1 MYPTDNFP
9 FDKVAGG
16 KEYPWARGEY
26 EVLFYEYDDRIIWG
40 LTAKILYYNLKMI
53 QSYRFVLNLYYWINW
68 HLQ

>member
-9 FDKVAGG
+9 FDKVPGG

-40 LTAKILYYNLKMI
+40 LTAGMKKEVCVDIMDQIEKCVRDMLGEYL
-53 QSYRFVLNLYYWINW
+53 
-68 HLQ
+68 

>member
-9 FDKVAGG
+9 FDKVPGG

-40 LTAKILYYNLKMI
+40 LTA
-53 QSYRFVLNLYYWINW
+53 
-68 HLQ
+68 